1 MCHHKAS
8 SQRQGVKQRVFSALL
23 LLMLPSVKALT
34 VSRRHCMNQLFAC
47 TSLVALPEYSG
58 ASDTNIRDEG
68 LLNYAYSDSW
78 TGTALPLLD
87 LLQASQASSWGMG
100 RWPDPILRRPA
111 TPVDQTWFG
120 TDALR
125 QTTKLL
131 KDTCRKARAVG
142 LAAQQCGVDARIV
155 HLEPGMSMI
164 NPKIVDRSDEMDMKV
179 WRERCLVLPPTF
191 VATVL
196 RDNWIDVEYNDWQG
210 NVHKTR
216 LRGELA
222 RAAQHE
228 MDHDRGILVLDHV
241 GVDELENAQMRAI
254 EMEGHDMRMALAY
267 SRTIEES
274 DVSV

>member
-1 MCHHKAS
+1 MLNMKHHIVWCRSYEKHT
-8 SQRQGVKQRVFSALL
+8 LL
-23 LLMLPSVKALT
+23 LLLLLHSVDAWS
-34 VSRRHCMNQLFAC
+34 VSRRMLVSQLGAC
-47 TSLVALPEYSG
+47 TSLVGLPDSSIGATLTVISG
-58 ASDTNIRDEG
+58 IADEA

-78 TGTALPLLD
+78 TGTALPPLD
-87 LLQASQASSWGMG
+87 LAQASQASSWEMG

-111 TPVDQTWFG
+111 SPVDPSWFG

-131 KDTCRKARAVG
+131 KQTCRKAKAVG

-155 HLEPGMSMI
+155 HLEPGTCMI
-164 NPKIVDRSDEMDMKV
+164 NPKIVNRSDELEMKV

-196 RDNWIDVEYNDWQG
+196 RDSWIDVEYNDWQG

-228 MDHDRGILVLDHV
+228 MDHDRGILILDHV
-241 GVDELENAQMRAI
+241 GADEMENAQMWDI
-254 EMEGHDMRMALAY
+254 EKEGHNMRMALAY
-267 SRTIEES
+267 ARTME
-274 DVSV
+274 